1 MMGNPFPPAVI
12 GMSAR
17 QIFQS
22 LMTTHFHQPA
32 ICLWRALELLEL
44 KDVSFAAPVLDLGCG
59 NGDVGEIA
67 LRSHWP
73 VFGLDR
79 VHSETRAAQARTIY
93 QGLTTADATALP
105 FPDSAFG
112 SVVSICVIEHIPDDS
127 RVLQEVARVLKPG
140 GKFIFSTP
148 SAAFE
153 SNLLGAGDPQRVG
166 RVNQRLGH
174 YHYRGLDEWEDLLR
188 EQGLVVDGHRFL
200 LPRRSQRIWERLDN
214 LMIARLRGRR
224 LLDIVRGVERRG
236 VLPKKTWAYAWA
248 ALVSRLALRRV
259 MKRESGGG
267 QLIVA
272 HRRDVNGSAV
282 SA

>member
-44 KDVSFAAPVLDLGCG
+44 KDVSLAAPVLDLGCG

-73 VFGLDR
+73 VFGIDR
-79 VHSETRAAQARTIY
+79 VHSETRAAQVRTIY

-105 FPDSAFG
+105 FPDSEFG
-112 SVVSICVIEHIPDDS
+112 SVVSICVIEHIPDDV
-127 RVLQEVARVLKPG
+127 RVLREVARVLKPG

-153 SNLLGAGDPQRVG
+153 SNLVGAGDPKRVD

-174 YHYRGLDEWEDLLR
+174 YHYRGPDEWEDLLR
-188 EQGLVVDGHRFL
+188 EQGLVVDRHRFL

-236 VLPKKTWAYAWA
+236 MLPKKTWAYAWA

-259 MKRESGGG
+259 ETSESGGG

-272 HRRDVNGSAV
+272 HRRDVNGSGV

>member
-1 MMGNPFPPAVI
+1 MMENPFPPAVI

-17 QIFQS
+17 QIYRS

-44 KDVSFAAPVLDLGCG
+44 KDVSFASPVLDLGCG

-105 FPDSAFG
+105 FPDSMFG
-112 SVVSICVIEHIPDDS
+112 SVVSICVIEHIPDDI

-140 GKFIFSTP
+140 GAFIFSTP
-148 SAAFE
+148 SDAFE
-153 SNLLGAGDPQRVG
+153 SNLLGADDSERVDK
-166 RVNQRLGH
+166 VNQRLGH
-174 YHYRGLDEWEDLLR
+174 YHYRGLDEWKDLLR
-188 EQGLVVDGHRFL
+188 EQGLEVDSHRFL
-200 LPRRSQRIWERLDN
+200 LPRKSQRIWERLDN
-214 LMIARLRGRR
+214 MMIARLRGRR
-224 LLDIVRGVERRG
+224 LLDIIRGVERRG
-236 VLPKKTWAYAWA
+236 MLPKKTWAYAWA
-248 ALVSRLALRRV
+248 ALVSRLALQRV
-259 MKRESGGG
+259 GTRESGGG

-272 HRRDVNGSAV
+272 HRRDVNGSDV